1 MRRFGFSRWA
11 VSLNSMPPGLEA
23 LLPPSD
29 MRWRKDVGL
38 LEEGK
43 YEQVG
48 SSLHQLQSRGL
59 LRAVG
64 VQCFERQ
71 ETPCYAYGRRMP
83 GFVDMHR
90 IYDTAVWQQNVDV
103 CGWLQLA
110 VASCTSKP
118 PNICK

>member
-1 MRRFGFSRWA
+1 
-11 VSLNSMPPGLEA
+11 MPPGLEA

-48 SSLHQLQSRGL
+48 SSLDRLQYRGL
-59 LRAVG
+59 LRAVR
-64 VQCFERQ
+64 VQCLERQ
-71 ETPCYAYGRRMP
+71 ETPCYACGRRTP
-83 GFVDMHR
+83 GFVDMHH
-90 IYDTAVWQQNVDV
+90 IYDTDIWQQNVDV
-103 CGWLQLA
+103 CGWMQLA
-110 VASCTSKP
+110 VASCTSHP

>member
-48 SSLHQLQSRGL
+48 RSPDQLQNCGL
-59 LRAVG
+59 LCAVTVRCWMFLKDRKPCAMHMVG
-64 VQCFERQ
+64 ARQ
-71 ETPCYAYGRRMP
+71 GLRTCIMSMTETSGSRTWVSADGC
-83 GFVDMHR
+83 
-90 IYDTAVWQQNVDV
+90 NE
-103 CGWLQLA
+103 QLHHA
-110 VASCTSKP
+110 
-118 PNICK
+118 